1 MSWIS
6 LISKGMILSSINI
19 VTALGLIYMVNGPKL
34 ECVSTSH
41 QYVPIYDIPP
51 LANKG
56 EIIAFVDRET
66 CNKWEPVSAFWPTF
80 KDLTS

>member
-1 MSWIS
+1 MKVAS
-6 LISKGMILSSINI
+6 LISKGVLLSTVNI
-19 VTALGLIYMVNGPKL
+19 VIALALIYMVNGPKM

-56 EIIAFVDRET
+56 EIIAFVDREI
-66 CNKWEPVSAFWPTF
+66 CNKWEPVTAFWPTF